1 MRTPLS
7 LLLPFLL
14 LFFLQSGLLAQRA
27 PERYAAKNAAVTLNW
42 PGITTRNDQCGLQY
56 MTASHQFNLV
66 IYPGNFVWTDPAQ
79 RTAFLQQYV
88 DEAQFKS
95 AHFDGT
101 LTLQGNP
108 DLTIP
113 GSYPVSCQGSWTWRG
128 QAANGILNG
137 TLEVVRAGEI
147 RLNLNSSIALDQ
159 FGIQPQDRSTLNL
172 PNATA
177 VQIVAVLPGF

>member
-1 MRTPLS
+1 MNTLS
-7 LLLPFLL
+7 CLILPFLL
-14 LFFLQSGLLAQRA
+14 LLLRTDLTAQRT
-27 PERYAAKNAAVTLNW
+27 PERFAAKNAAVTLSW
-42 PGITTRNDQCGLQY
+42 PGITTLNDQCGLQY
-56 MTASHQFNLV
+56 MTASHQLNLV

-88 DEAQFKS
+88 EEAQHKS

-108 DLTIP
+108 DLTVP
-113 GSYPVSCQGSWTWRG
+113 GSHPVSCQGSWTWRG
-128 QAANGILNG
+128 QTANGILNG

-159 FGIQPQDRSTLNL
+159 FGINPQDRSTLNL
-172 PNATA
+172 PNATS